1 MRLVINDKQI
11 WKSETRQ
18 NTNKCAQ
25 LQCSKLSVN
34 HLGSS
39 QFLQRKIITRM
50 AKLISFR
57 NFGDVIDSNNACCSQ
72 IFPVGQDGIE
82 KIQWGKSSIDLFYF
96 NFIS

>member
-1 MRLVINDKQI
+1 
-11 WKSETRQ
+11 
-18 NTNKCAQ
+18 
-25 LQCSKLSVN
+25 
-34 HLGSS
+34 
-39 QFLQRKIITRM
+39 M